1 MSTSIVW
8 KVVDLQRRLSDGYVF
23 KAKYTVDA
31 SDDTYSFGGTGEM
44 NFEEPEELKPFSEL
58 TEEEVI
64 GWIKESLGEEKL
76 ENLTQQ
82 LIGAVAEQRTPTIGQ
97 GTPW

>member
-8 KVVDLQRRLSDGYVF
+8 KVTDLQRRLSDGYVF

-44 NFEEPEELKPFSEL
+44 NFEEPEELKPFSQL
-58 TEEEVI
+58 EEEDVL
-64 GWIKESLGEEKL
+64 GWIKESLGEEKV
-76 ENLTQQ
+76 EALTKQ
-82 LIGAVAEQRTPTIGQ
+82 LISAVAEQRTPTIGT